1 MFPQCLDVSKTQNAQ
16 KETGTIVKMTENKS
30 RIKKTNPWPEF
41 KFNTAE
47 IMKYF

>member
-1 MFPQCLDVSKTQNAQ
+1 VE
-16 KETGTIVKMTENKS
+16 KETVPSVKVTESTS
-30 RIKKTNPWPEF
+30 RNKKTNPWPEF